1 MLRLLLVIA
10 ALGPALPAAD
20 PIQEAFER
28 LYNFDFPG
36 AHAILD
42 RHLAQHPEDPMGYG
56 VRAAV
61 HLFSELDRLG
71 ILEAE
76 FFADDRRIADDKK
89 KLRPDAGIRTRFFQA
104 VETAQSR
111 AQSALATHPD
121 DTNALYALCMS
132 QGLTVDYTAL
142 VDKRQIAA
150 LSLAKKSNACAQ
162 RLVKAH
168 PEMHDAYVTV
178 GFTEYLVGSLP
189 FFVRWFV
196 RFDGVEGNK
205 QTGIQIVQKAAQSGR
220 YLGPFAKILL
230 SVAYL
235 REKKPQESHR
245 LLAEFNRDYPD
256 NQLVRRELAKLS
268 TRVGPASGLSA
279 P

>member
-1 MLRLLLVIA
+1 MLRQLLLCA
-10 ALGPALPAAD
+10 ALASALPAAD
-20 PIQEAFER
+20 PIQKAFER

-42 RHLAQHPEDPMGYG
+42 RHLAQHPEDAMGYS
-56 VRAAV
+56 VRAGV
-61 HLFSELDRLG
+61 YLFSELDRLG
-71 ILEAE
+71 IMEAE
-76 FFADDRRIADDKK
+76 FFTDDRRIADDKK
-89 KLRPDAGIRTRFFQA
+89 KLKPDAGVRTRFFQA
-104 VETAQSR
+104 VETARSR
-111 AQSALATHPD
+111 AQSTLATRPD
-121 DTNALYALCMS
+121 DANALCASCWV
-132 QGLTVDYTAL
+132 QGMIVDYTAL
-142 VDKRQIAA
+142 IDKKQIAA

-162 RLVKAH
+162 RLIKAH

-196 RFDGVEGNK
+196 RFEGVEGNK
-205 QTGIQIVQKAAQSGR
+205 QTGIQIVQKAAQSAR

-245 LLAEFNRDYPD
+245 LLTEFNRDYPE

-268 TRVGPASGLSA
+268 SRVGHGSGLSA

>member
-1 MLRLLLVIA
+1 MLRRLLLFAVLA
-10 ALGPALPAAD
+10 PALPAAD
-20 PIQEAFER
+20 PIQDTFER

-36 AHAILD
+36 AHALLD
-42 RHLAQHPEDPMGYG
+42 LHLAQHPEDPMGYS
-56 VRAAV
+56 VRAAL

-89 KLRPDAGIRTRFFQA
+89 KLKPNPDIRTRFFEA
-104 VETAQSR
+104 VATAQSR

-121 DTNALYALCMS
+121 DTNALYAFCMS

-196 RFDGVEGNK
+196 RFEGVEGNK
-205 QTGIQIVQKAAQSGR
+205 QTGIQIVQKAAQSAR

-245 LLAEFNRDYPD
+245 LLTEFNRDYPD
-256 NQLVRRELAKLS
+256 NQLVRREFAKLS
-268 TRVGPASGLSA
+268 SRVGQTSGLSA